1 MFGTRHSRK
10 HDTRRSIAVQVLEE
24 REESISVTGHR
35 QPLNAQDVD
44 SVQFKYHT
52 YNSDCCLKNERSD
65 VEWYQLFFTI
75 LQCFRDVY
83 GPIASRMYSLTW
95 RTSTAGTLLGDPGV
109 VRNVRRN
116 PMRHPIRDPPD
127 VMISERTWLF
137 LAALHHQRSCG
148 CAPRSQPGAKLRFV
162 D

>member
-24 REESISVTGHR
+24 REERISVTGHR

-65 VEWYQLFFTI
+65 VEWYQLFFTV
-75 LQCFRDVY
+75 LQCFRDFY
-83 GPIASRMYSLTW
+83 GPIASRMYSMTW
-95 RTSTAGTLLGDPGV
+95 CTSTAGTLLGDTGV
-109 VRNVRRN
+109 VRNVLRK
-116 PMRHPIRDPPD
+116 PMRRPFRNPPD
-127 VMISERTWLF
+127 VRMSERMCLF
-137 LAALHHQRSCG
+137 FVALHHQRSCG
-148 CAPRSQPGAKLRFV
+148 CVLRSQPGAKLRFV